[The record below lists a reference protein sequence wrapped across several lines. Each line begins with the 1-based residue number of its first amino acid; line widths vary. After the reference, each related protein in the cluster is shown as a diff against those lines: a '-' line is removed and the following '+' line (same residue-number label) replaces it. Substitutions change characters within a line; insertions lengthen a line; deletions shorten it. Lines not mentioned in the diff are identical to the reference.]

1 MTDSLQRSGAAPEPT
16 EPIVERGAA
25 AAWPAAAWTF
35 TSLAERAG
43 EAVVPIHTGRWKPSA
58 WGVTRDGP
66 TERRRARSYL
76 NELAEG
82 RPQRPQ
88 GYLAGAELLRAV
100 PSLRADL
107 GFPDVGLFAA
117 DVIWIGPAG
126 TATPVH
132 YDLATNLYAQLVGRK
147 RWRLWRPER
156 ALKPRFGGLGG
167 FAMSQLDAGRGPQ
180 SAGEPDQD
188 LILDPGD
195 VLILPRGWWHRVD
208 TLTDAIAVNR
218 WWRFPTLG
226 RFLNRALRRNRTER
240 ANE

>member
-1 MTDSLQRSGAAPEPT
+1 M
-16 EPIVERGAA
+16 RGAA

-35 TSLAERAG
+35 AALAERVG
-43 EAVVPIHTGRWKPSA
+43 EVFVPIHTGRWKPSA
-58 WGVTRDGP
+58 LGVTRDGP
-66 TERRRARSYL
+66 TEKRTARSYL
-76 NELAEG
+76 TELADG
-82 RPQRPQ
+82 KPR

-107 GFPDVGLFAA
+107 GFPDMGLFSA

-126 TATPVH
+126 TSTPVH
-132 YDLATNLYAQLVGRK
+132 YDMATNLYAQLVGRK

-167 FAMSQLDAGRGPQ
+167 FAMSKLDAGRGPEG
-180 SAGEPDQD
+180 AGEPDQD
-188 LILDPGD
+188 LILDAGD

-218 WWRFPTLG
+218 WWRFPALG
-226 RFLNRALRRNRTER
+226 RLLHRALSRNQAAVPGT
-240 ANE
+240 